1 MTNTIN
7 TNTILT
13 ADDLRNLVKVFAI
26 HTFNVVQATK
36 PEDDTTIPVLIER
49 TKKLHA
55 ESVAMHE
62 IFDHYDIFQGSHL
75 DEDTARSIIR
85 DLLMDKIGMA
95 LALCNLV
102 KQIEQEPES
111 ELSPE
116 EIAKINAQEEA
127 PIDISKLEAI

>member
-1 MTNTIN
+1 MANTIN

-85 DLLMDKIGMA
+85 DLLMDKIGMV

>member
-1 MTNTIN
+1 M

-13 ADDLRNLVKVFAI
+13 TDDIRVLIKAFAN
-26 HTFNVVQATK
+26 HTEAVINATE
-36 PEDDTTIPVLIER
+36 PEETVTAATLIER

-55 ESVAMHE
+55 ESVAMQE
-62 IFDHYDIFQGSHL
+62 IFDRYYIFQGSHL

-85 DLLMDKIGMA
+85 DLLTDKIGMA

-102 KQIEQEPES
+102 KQFVQEPES

-116 EIAKINAQEEA
+116 EIAEINAQEEN
-127 PIDISKLEAI
+127 PLIIIGKLEEL